1 MHIMKTRQ
9 QESSAELKYAA
20 AAEIIM
26 PPEGSGGCR
35 ECAKSW
41 KQVAK

>member
-9 QESSAELKYAA
+9 QQQKQQQQEGEAELKYA

-26 PPEGSGGCR
+26 PPEGSR
-35 ECAKSW
+35 EEEVC
-41 KQVAK
+41 